1 MSTSRPGKHGHA
13 KVKVVGLDIFNNK
26 KKEDVTP
33 STHKVL
39 VPEVTRREYIV
50 SPKLCLLPFSRFLK
64 LIFPDI
70 SAREPGKGRLGVAVG
85 PKNE

>member
-64 LIFPDI
+64 FFPDT
-70 SAREPGKGRLGVAVG
+70 SAGEPGKGRVGVAVG